1 MRIYLNQFNLHD
13 DIEINFQQVLEIFEQ
28 SSLYDLIVS
37 PEVFT
42 SGFYYKELPAISR
55 KNKEFI
61 HIIANQCRK
70 HQTGFCGSLF
80 WSEKKR
86 FTNRAFFIDDKGDI
100 LSMYDKVH
108 LIPTFRENEFIHA
121 GKKTAIIKYKELYIG
136 LAICYD
142 LRFPELFR
150 KYAKKEVDAIIVM
163 AQWPQERKDHM
174 IALAKA
180 RAIENQ
186 CYIILVNTTGKSGNM
201 TMAGNSMV
209 IHPKGEVLLNLGN
222 AQAGKDYQIHLAE
235 ILKWRSEFPVLYQ
248 YSRPR
253 LFPGKTS
260 KFNNNVEKDQNK

>member
-1 MRIYLNQFNLHD
+1 MRLYLNQFSLHED
-13 DIEINFQQVLEIFEQ
+13 MEVNFQHVLEVFEQ
-28 SSLYDLIVS
+28 SSLIDLIVS

-42 SGFYYKELPAISR
+42 SGFQYRELPTISE
-55 KNKEFI
+55 KNRDFV
-61 HIIANQCRK
+61 HIISNQCRK
-70 HQTGFCGSLF
+70 HQTAFCGSLF
-80 WSEKKR
+80 WYEKKKY
-86 FTNRAFFIDDKGDI
+86 TNRAFFIDDKGDI

-108 LIPTFRENEFIHA
+108 LIPTFREHEFIRP
-121 GKKTAIIKYKELYIG
+121 GKNISIIKYKELYIG

-150 KYAKKEVDAIIVM
+150 KYAKKEVDAILVM

-186 CYIILVNTTGKSGNM
+186 CYIILVNTTGKSGKM

-222 AQAGKDYQIHLAE
+222 SQEGKDYQVHLAE
-235 ILKWRSEFPVLYQ
+235 ILKWRSEFPALYQ

-253 LFPGKTS
+253 LFPAKPL
-260 KFNNNVEKDQNK
+260 KFGNNVDEDQKK